1 MIVAGSNPQFA
12 ISNGINV
19 DKQRI
24 KGTIISTV
32 LAAVGIIIYSQAF
45 GFLQLYNA
53 PLYSAMPAA
62 AAILI
67 GGATLKKATI
77 IHVLVGTV
85 LFQSLLVVALPVVN
99 IVAEGSMSEVI
110 RTIVSNGII
119 LYALT
124 RKEGELA

>member
-1 MIVAGSNPQFA
+1 ML
-12 ISNGINV
+12 
-19 DKQRI
+19 
-24 KGTIISTV
+24 STA
-32 LAAVGIIIYSQAF
+32 LAAIGIIVYSQSF

-67 GGATLKKATI
+67 GGASIKRAKI
-77 IHVLVGTV
+77 IHVFIGTL
-85 LFQSLLVVALPVVN
+85 LFQSLLVIALPVIN
-99 IVAEGSMSEVI
+99 LITEGSMSEVI

-124 RKEGELA
+124 RPGGEAA